1 MPLDLEPLLRLLVN
15 AEGTRLKRKQRFSS
29 FKEEG
34 SLRTKGSLGPS
45 THLES
50 VKISGLLPLLLTQ
63 IVSLL
68 VKPVFYALFGRSSS
82 QK

>member
-1 MPLDLEPLLRLLVN
+1 M
-15 AEGTRLKRKQRFSS
+15 FFS

-50 VKISGLLPLLLTQ
+50 VKTSGLLPLLLTQ

-68 VKPVFYALFGRSSS
+68 VKPVFLCFIWT
-82 QK
+82 QFFPEII